1 MYTFLGADKNHY
13 KTYEEVKETSDK
25 GRPSLQLKT
34 TNKNTPKS
42 NTKIKDGHSTIHDFA
57 VNLNADNDNG
67 PSIKNSVSMSAQTA
81 RAVVTC
87 VECRKPRV
95 IYCKSKLDYRHK
107 VILAKN
113 ITSFEYSC
121 GAELFPPNEK
131 QKLAKSMVLRPN
143 LA

>member
-1 MYTFLGADKNHY
+1 MK
-13 KTYEEVKETSDK
+13 ESQETSDK
-25 GRPSLQLKT
+25 DRPSLQLK

-57 VNLNADNDNG
+57 ANLNADNDNG
-67 PSIKNSVSMSAQTA
+67 PSIKNSVSKSAQTA

-107 VILAKN
+107 VIMAKN
-113 ITSFEYSC
+113 VTSFEYSC
-121 GAELFPPNEK
+121 GVELPP
-131 QKLAKSMVLRPN
+131 PPP
-143 LA
+143 